1 MENRTDPFLK
11 QIAIAYDNENPDGL
25 ERHIF
30 VFPNRRSSLFF
41 QKYLREA
48 KGTRLRDFNVPFL
61 SPETVTFDDLVER
74 WCDSVTGERSELLIA
89 LYASYLSVASDVGV
103 PDEAVMDLSAF
114 MFWGDVIL
122 NDFNEIDL
130 EMADASDVLRNLR
143 DLKSIET
150 NPLDSEKWELVKQF
164 WDTTGFE
171 HLIPDETDDSRLWID
186 YELLESDDGRKHT
199 ASRSFF
205 KIWQILGSLYKD
217 FRKRLSEM
225 GLHYRGMALRN
236 VAEKLV
242 AEKDQ
247 EILFT
252 GPDIKYVFAGFNTLS
267 KAELTVMDVLY
278 RRGVADF
285 FWDTGDRKSTRLNSR
300 HSRAAGMPSC
310 A

>member
-171 HLIPDETDDSRLWID
+171 HLIPDETDDSR
-186 YELLESDDGRKHT
+186 
-199 ASRSFF
+199 
-205 KIWQILGSLYKD
+205 
-217 FRKRLSEM
+217 
-225 GLHYRGMALRN
+225 
-236 VAEKLV
+236 
-242 AEKDQ
+242 
-247 EILFT
+247 
-252 GPDIKYVFAGFNTLS
+252 
-267 KAELTVMDVLY
+267 
-278 RRGVADF
+278 
-285 FWDTGDRKSTRLNSR
+285 
-300 HSRAAGMPSC
+300 
-310 A
+310 